1 MTQFDLR
8 ISNVMEVRQQMK
20 ELIYIIA
27 YLSVL
32 IPVISVQLHPLQVY
46 NHLINNRI
54 LLLVH
59 QLLPL
64 CPLGL
69 SLFLFGS
76 FGLDSVSETVDL
88 LPVLLGHGLVL
99 LCLLDVLIVFLLL
112 C

>member
-1 MTQFDLR
+1 
-8 ISNVMEVRQQMK
+8 
-20 ELIYIIA
+20 
-27 YLSVL
+27 
-32 IPVISVQLHPLQVY
+32 
-46 NHLINNRI
+46 
-54 LLLVH
+54 
-59 QLLPL
+59 
-64 CPLGL
+64 LGL